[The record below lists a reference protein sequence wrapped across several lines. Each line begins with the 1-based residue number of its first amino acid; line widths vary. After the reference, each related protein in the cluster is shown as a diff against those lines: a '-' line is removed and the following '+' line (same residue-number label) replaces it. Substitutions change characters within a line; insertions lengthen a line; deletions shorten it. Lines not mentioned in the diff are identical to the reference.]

1 MIYKDDEGYEYV
13 KFLAE
18 VKEYL
23 HEKNE
28 YWWKEERK
36 DLDLKYYVPTDII
49 CEALAPYEV
58 GIPKKIYDFLGGEKG
73 YNTYFGDSFANYME
87 GHCVESFGGDNT
99 YNHCGRPQNDINW
112 ETFKLNDDRFW
123 VVLAFHIGGD
133 IRGNYT
139 NEIVLEFEYDT
150 QFLEVLDEITSE
162 YSLYFDLKVDNKIYE
177 LAPHILDEC
186 LEVYDRITDDYIYHI
201 FGIDDEEVTEQI
213 REQRKEIFED
223 EKNQINTYMLDNDLI
238 IMAEHDNFLN
248 EEHYS
253 KEDWIEILKKCKEFC
268 EKEIERKNADEELR
282 KWGIREYDIEKY
294 IDDIIIVLGGKVDE
308 NK

>member
-13 KFLAE
+13 KNLKEVREFL
-18 VKEYL
+18 K
-23 HEKNE
+23 EKNE
-28 YWWKEERK
+28 KWWNGERK

-49 CEALAPYEV
+49 CEAIAPYEV
-58 GIPKKIYDFLGGEKG
+58 GIGKNVYDWIEN
-73 YNTYFGDSFANYME
+73 YNKNHWVDYMTFSRYLE
-87 GHCVESFGGDNT
+87 EHGNESLGGDNT
-99 YNHCGRPQNDINW
+99 YNHCGRVQNDFNW
-112 ETFKLNDDRFW
+112 ETFKLNDDRYW

-139 NEIVLEFEYDT
+139 DEIVLEFEYDT

-162 YSLYFDLKVDNKIYE
+162 YGLYFDLEVDNKTYE
-177 LAPHILDEC
+177 LAPRVLDEC

-223 EKNQINTYMLDNDLI
+223 EKNQVNTYMLDNDLI

-248 EEHYS
+248 EEHYI
-253 KEDWIEILKKCKEFC
+253 KEDWVEMLKDCKEFC
-268 EKEIERKNADEELR
+268 KKEIERKNADEELR
-282 KWGIREYDIEKY
+282 KYYFKEYDIVKY
-294 IDDIIIVLGGKVDE
+294 IDDIILKLGGNINV
-308 NK
+308 